1 MGTDTKVK
9 RISPKEA
16 RRRLSDDS
24 SFMLVC
30 AYPQEA
36 YDKSHLEGSISID
49 EFKSR
54 MASLPTSAPFAF
66 Y

>member
-1 MGTDTKVK
+1 MGSESNVK
-9 RISPKEA
+9 RISPQEA
-16 RRRLSDDS
+16 RRKLSEDTP
-24 SFMLVC
+24 FMLVC
-30 AYPQEA
+30 VYPQEA
-36 YDKSHLEGSISID
+36 YDKSHLDGAISID